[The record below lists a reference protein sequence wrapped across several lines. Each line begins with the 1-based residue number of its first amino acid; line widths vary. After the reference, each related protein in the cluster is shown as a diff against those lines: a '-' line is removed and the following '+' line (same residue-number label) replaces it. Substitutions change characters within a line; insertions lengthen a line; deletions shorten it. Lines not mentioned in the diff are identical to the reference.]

1 MDVNLC
7 DSVENAVSLCTK
19 SKLFWCDLLFNFM
32 MWDQTSC
39 IRTEK
44 DTVHTKLAE
53 KDKAHMII
61 IQVNNNIKICLLSR
75 ETWLT
80 LDKEKQR

>member
-1 MDVNLC
+1 MDVSLC
-7 DSVENAVSLCTK
+7 DSVKNAVSFCTK
-19 SKLFWCDLLFNFM
+19 SNLSWCDLLFNFM

-44 DTVHTKLAE
+44 VHTRLAE

-61 IQVNNNIKICLLSR
+61 IQVNNNIKIC
-75 ETWLT
+75 
-80 LDKEKQR
+80 